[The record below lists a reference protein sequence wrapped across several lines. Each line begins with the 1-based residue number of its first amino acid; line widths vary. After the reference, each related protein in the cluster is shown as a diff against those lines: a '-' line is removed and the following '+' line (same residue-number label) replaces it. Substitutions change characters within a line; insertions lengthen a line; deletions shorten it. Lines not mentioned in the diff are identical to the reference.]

1 MHIQLM
7 EVVPDNR
14 MVIRKALEPSQK
26 EIAAN
31 QSNSDSTPVSNNL
44 DGSFVEEIVD
54 APD

>member
-1 MHIQLM
+1 M
-7 EVVPDNR
+7 EVVPQNR
-14 MVIRKALEPSQK
+14 MVIRKASEFSQK

-44 DGSFVEEIVD
+44 DRSFVEEIEE